1 MVRLNRI
8 EKARRLGFGLD
19 KNHTVDSD
27 GSLRSKCING
37 VKHINIYREREKR
50 KRTMGIRKSMK
61 RIARAR
67 QIEGFD

>member
-19 KNHTVDSD
+19 KIHTVDSD

-37 VKHINIYREREKR
+37 VKHINIYRERGEEE
-50 KRTMGIRKSMK
+50 TYDG
-61 RIARAR
+61 
-67 QIEGFD
+67 D

>member
-37 VKHINIYREREKR
+37 VKHINIYRERGEEETYDGDQKKYEKDC
-50 KRTMGIRKSMK
+50 
-61 RIARAR
+61 
-67 QIEGFD
+67 EGTTN

>member
-1 MVRLNRI
+1 MKVSLVGQIGKLARMVRLNRI

-37 VKHINIYREREKR
+37 VKHINIYRERGEEE
-50 KRTMGIRKSMK
+50 TYDG
-61 RIARAR
+61 
-67 QIEGFD
+67 D

>member
-19 KNHTVDSD
+19 KIYTVDSD

-37 VKHINIYREREKR
+37 VKHINIYRERGEEE
-50 KRTMGIRKSMK
+50 TYDG
-61 RIARAR
+61 
-67 QIEGFD
+67 D

>member
-1 MVRLNRI
+1 MKVSLVGQIGKLARMVRLNRI

-37 VKHINIYREREKR
+37 VKHIDIYRERGEEE
-50 KRTMGIRKSMK
+50 TYDG
-61 RIARAR
+61 
-67 QIEGFD
+67 D